1 MRTQSSVQPNQQPE
15 ESTMKKM
22 LFSLLVAASC
32 FAQTTPFIDPGFE
45 RNLLNELSGDMAYD
59 NLRWLAHWHRTSG
72 SNDYHQAALFIE
84 RKAKEYGL
92 EDVRIVRH
100 KASAPGWSATMG
112 ELWVIEPT
120 PMKLGSYAEYAVAL
134 STNSRTTHV
143 TAELIDVGAGISEN
157 DYAGKTVTGKIVL
170 TSSNPGAVMN
180 EAVWKRGAL
189 GIVSYFYHTFPRLS
203 DMVERPDQVA
213 WTGIPLKNEEGKEG
227 TFGFMISPRKGKMLQ
242 ELLKKGPVTVRVDIE
257 ASFADSAWEEYVEGW
272 IRGSSIKDQ
281 QIWLTAHLQEEKPS
295 YNDDGSGS
303 VNILE
308 IGRTLVRLMK
318 EGKIQRPRRDI
329 RFFWADE
336 ISSEY
341 QYFMDH
347 PEDRKK
353 ILVNINQDMVGAKQS
368 LGSRIQ
374 HITRTPYS
382 IPSYLSDV
390 VENIATYVILGN
402 THFLNTSGAGQAQP
416 YTRPILSH
424 LGSRERYGA
433 MVVPYFN
440 STDHL
445 VFNEGAI
452 GIPGVTL
459 TNMPDDFIHSTDDD
473 AFQIDQ
479 TQLKRNAFIAAA
491 AAWYIANAT
500 DEDIPVLASEV
511 YHTALKRINQD
522 LLAARDYIITNKA
535 KDLARAY
542 RASSNLIEQ
551 AFIREGRAL
560 ESTRVF
566 AGKSSSANR
575 YVDNAKR
582 ALTALQPMMVDAL
595 NDFYRSATGKT
606 PPPLSLNAREQQ
618 LSKKIPINNPN
629 LTEYFTNRQKVGPV
643 PGLHREM
650 RYEAFNFVNGV
661 NSYLDIFKAV
671 QAEAISAGEFLYGTV
686 KLEDIETLLDKAVE
700 AKALFLKK

>member
-1 MRTQSSVQPNQQPE
+1 
-15 ESTMKKM
+15 MKNS
-22 LFSLLVAASC
+22 LFIFFFLITTSL
-32 FAQTTPFIDPGFE
+32 FAQTTPFIEPTFE
-45 RNLLNELSGDMAYD
+45 RHLLNELSGDLAYD

-112 ELWVIEPT
+112 ELWVVEPT
-120 PMKLGSYAEYAVAL
+120 PLKLGSYAEYAVAL
-134 STNSRTTHV
+134 ATNSRTTHV
-143 TAELIDVGAGISEN
+143 TAELIDVGSGMSQK
-157 DYAGKTVTGKIVL
+157 DYEGKDVSGKIVL

-189 GIVSYFYHTFPRLS
+189 GVVSYFYHTFPRLS

-213 WTGIPLKNEEGKEG
+213 WTGIPLKNGEGKEG

-242 ELLKKGPVTVRVDIE
+242 ELLNKGPVTVRVDIE
-257 ASFADSAWEEYVEGW
+257 TSFADSSWEEYVEGW
-272 IRGSSIKDQ
+272 IRGSSIRNQ

-308 IGRTLVRLMK
+308 IGRTLARLIK
-318 EGKIQRPRRDI
+318 EGKIQRPKRDI

-368 LGSRIQ
+368 VGSRIQ
-374 HITRTPYS
+374 HITRTPHS
-382 IPSYLSDV
+382 IPSFLSDV
-390 VENIATYVILGN
+390 VENIANYVILGN
-402 THFLNTSGAGQAQP
+402 THFLNTAGAGQPQP
-416 YTRPILSH
+416 YSKPILSH
-424 LGSRERYGA
+424 LGTRERYGA

-479 TQLKRNAFIAAA
+479 TQLKRNAFIAAS
-491 AAWYIANAT
+491 AAWYIANAV
-500 DEDIPVLASEV
+500 DGDVPVVASEV
-511 YHTALKRINQD
+511 YHTALKRIHQD
-522 LLAARDYIITNKA
+522 ALAARDHIVKNA
-535 KDLARAY
+535 ANDPVAAY
-542 RASSNLIEQ
+542 RASRNLIEQ

-560 ESTRVF
+560 ESTRAF
-566 AGKSSSANR
+566 AGKSSTAHR
-575 YVDNAKR
+575 FIDNAKR
-582 ALTALQPMMVDAL
+582 MLASVQPSMMDAL
-595 NDFYRSATGKT
+595 NDFYRSATGKPIPSLT
-606 PPPLSLNAREQQ
+606 LSEKERA
-618 LSKKIPINNPN
+618 LSKKVPENNPN

-650 RYEAFNFVNGV
+650 RYEAFNFVNGI
-661 NSYLDIFKAV
+661 NSYLDIFRAV
-671 QAEAISAGEFLYGTV
+671 QAEAMSGGEFLYGTV
-686 KLEDIETLLDKAVE
+686 KLEDIEELLDRAVE
-700 AKALFLKK
+700 AKAIFLKK